1 MGALVMADPVP
12 QALVEAVQ
20 QRARRRRRGS
30 QWQILPTEQCQIE
43 GLAGAINQAMH
54 QRLTNAFK
62 PEGWI
67 TEY

>member
-1 MGALVMADPVP
+1 MADPTP
-12 QALVEAVQ
+12 AALVEALE
-20 QRARRRRRGS
+20 ARRRRRRNRG
-30 QWQILPTEQCQIE
+30 QWQILPTEQGQIE
-43 GLAGAINQAMH
+43 GLAGAINQARH

>member
-1 MGALVMADPVP
+1 MADPVP
-12 QALVEAVQ
+12 AALVEAVEA
-20 QRARRRRRGS
+20 RRRRRRRGS
-30 QWQILPTEQCQIE
+30 QWQILPTEQCEIE
-43 GLAGAINQAMH
+43 GIAGAINQARH

>member
-20 QRARRRRRGS
+20 QRARRRRRGQ
-30 QWQILPTEQCQIE
+30 QWEILPSEQGEIE
-43 GLAGAINQAMH
+43 GLAGAINQARH

>member
-1 MGALVMADPVP
+1 MTDPAPAV
-12 QALVEAVQ
+12 LVEALEL
-20 QRARRRRRGS
+20 RRRRRNRG
-30 QWQILPTEQCQIE
+30 QWQILPSESDSAETF
-43 GLAGAINQAMH
+43 AASFNQAKH

>member
-1 MGALVMADPVP
+1 MADPTP
-12 QALVEAVQ
+12 AALVDALQ
-20 QRARRRRRGS
+20 QRAKRRRRGS
-30 QWQILPTEQCQIE
+30 QWQILPTEQCEIE
-43 GLAGAINQAMH
+43 GIAGAINQARH

>member
-1 MGALVMADPVP
+1 MADPAPVP
-12 QALVEAVQ
+12 QALMDALEI
-20 QRARRRRRGS
+20 RRRRRRNRG
-30 QWQILPTEQCQIE
+30 QWQILPTEQGQIE
-43 GLAGAINQAMH
+43 GLAGAINQARH

>member
-1 MGALVMADPVP
+1 MADPVP
-12 QALVEAVQ
+12 AALVEAVE
-20 QRARRRRRGS
+20 ARRRRRGS
-30 QWQILPTEQCQIE
+30 QWQILPTEQGQIE
-43 GLAGAINQAMH
+43 GIAGAINQARH

>member
-1 MGALVMADPVP
+1 MADPVP
-12 QALVEAVQ
+12 AALVEAMEA
-20 QRARRRRRGS
+20 RRRRRRGS
-30 QWQILPTEQCQIE
+30 QWQILPTEQGQIE
-43 GLAGAINQAMH
+43 GIAASINQARH

>member
-1 MGALVMADPVP
+1 MAEPVP
-12 QALVEAVQ
+12 QALVEAME
-20 QRARRRRRGS
+20 ARRRRRRNRG
-30 QWQILPTEQCQIE
+30 QWQILPTEQGQIE
-43 GLAGAINQAMH
+43 GIAGAINQARH

>member
-1 MGALVMADPVP
+1 MADPVP
-12 QALVEAVQ
+12 QALVEAME
-20 QRARRRRRGS
+20 ARRRRRRRGG
-30 QWQILPTEQCQIE
+30 QWQILPTEQGQIE
-43 GLAGAINQAMH
+43 GLAGAINQARH

>member
-1 MGALVMADPVP
+1 MPDPVP
-12 QALVEAVQ
+12 AALVEAME
-20 QRARRRRRGS
+20 ARRHRRRRGS
-30 QWQILPTEQCQIE
+30 QWQILPTEQGQIE
-43 GLAGAINQAMH
+43 GLAGAINQARH

>member
-1 MGALVMADPVP
+1 MADPVP
-12 QALVEAVQ
+12 AALVEAVE
-20 QRARRRRRGS
+20 ARRRRRRNRG
-30 QWQILPTEQCQIE
+30 QWQILPSEQGEIE
-43 GLAGAINQAMH
+43 GLAASINQARH